1 MVRTAIQFIKEA
13 ESASTLAKSDD
24 NKSIRE
30 FAEKIGS
37 NFRLGEGKLDFV
49 PREAWPIAVEN
60 KNQFTVR

>member
-1 MVRTAIQFIKEA
+1 
-13 ESASTLAKSDD
+13 LAKSDD